1 MADKTNLA
9 FYSQITVCPHAF
21 ILGAKR
27 IQKTH
32 RFINPNF
39 DFLSS

>member
-1 MADKTNLA
+1 MADKTNLLA

-27 IQKTH
+27 IQ
-32 RFINPNF
+32 
-39 DFLSS
+39 